1 MRFDA
6 AAPDHV
12 LEPEHPM
19 FPANSGSRPSALGV
33 VGPRDT
39 VAVRLAGSGG
49 LSATGTW
56 LLRWKAGERKTVYL
70 CIFVFALGATL
81 LSLYARAIWN
91 EYAAEVPGHPA
102 EFGDFFALWSY
113 AKIVVSHPAIG
124 LYDLAALHTMQISLG
139 MDPGAQN
146 PFPYPPVFI
155 LFLWPLGLV
164 PYDAAYPVWV
174 LATFALY
181 FLMVSTCCSRL
192 PICTLGLILAPEST
206 YAIAS
211 GQSGFLAGALIVGGL
226 RFAGSRPVLAGILM
240 GVLCYKP
247 QLGLLVPV
255 ALAAAGY
262 WTCFAAAAATVIGLC
277 VTVTIVFGWAI
288 WSAWISM
295 TPAYAQIF
303 DGMTKLLKL
312 QPTVLANLRME
323 GLALP
328 AAKCV
333 QALAAVTVAVLIW
346 RCFRRRP
353 GRLAVAALLV
363 GTFLATPH
371 AFVYDLPMVT
381 AAIALFIQQ
390 RTDAAGYFNLAEVL
404 VLTLAFLFP
413 VFMVANAVTAP
424 TSTAALGLLFGLIVW
439 RQSQSRAA

>member
-1 MRFDA
+1 
-6 AAPDHV
+6 
-12 LEPEHPM
+12 
-19 FPANSGSRPSALGV
+19 
-33 VGPRDT
+33 
-39 VAVRLAGSGG
+39 
-49 LSATGTW
+49 
-56 LLRWKAGERKTVYL
+56 
-70 CIFVFALGATL
+70 
-81 LSLYARAIWN
+81 
-91 EYAAEVPGHPA
+91 
-102 EFGDFFALWSY
+102 
-113 AKIVVSHPAIG
+113 
-124 LYDLAALHTMQISLG
+124 
-139 MDPGAQN
+139 
-146 PFPYPPVFI
+146 
-155 LFLWPLGLV
+155 
-164 PYDAAYPVWV
+164 
-174 LATFALY
+174 
-181 FLMVSTCCSRL
+181 
-192 PICTLGLILAPEST
+192 
-206 YAIAS
+206 
-211 GQSGFLAGALIVGGL
+211 
-226 RFAGSRPVLAGILM
+226 M

-288 WSAWISM
+288 WPAWISM